1 MSQTHSEAA
10 PLILRALSD
19 DELVELR
26 STVRE
31 VAEAGGGTE
40 LVRALE
46 NPSDG
51 VDHDVAAWQ
60 TLAGDIGLGG
70 LGLPEDVG
78 GVGGLVEVLA
88 VSEELGAA
96 LAAVP
101 FLSSTVL
108 AGQIL
113 ARCGD
118 AAGESLAAIASGT
131 IATAAIVDAAGRFAV
146 DGVAT
151 ASSSAASDVVVDGT
165 AQFVTDGM
173 SASLLVVAVR
183 TQDGLDVALVDPA
196 GPGVTRRAMRV
207 VDFSRPQAEVT
218 FSGAPGTM
226 LTHGGTGED
235 ALRGGLD
242 VALLALAAEQL
253 GGAQRAFDLTLEYV
267 KIRRQFNREI
277 GSFQAVKHRM
287 ADLLALVEQARSAV
301 ERATW
306 DDTEPAT
313 LADAAAI
320 AAAFCAEAYLAVTA
334 EMVQLHGGIGFTWEH
349 DAHLYFRRARA
360 DSVLFGDAA
369 HHRERLATLRGW

>member
-1 MSQTHSEAA
+1 MSHPTVETPA
-10 PLILRALSD
+10 LILRALSD
-19 DELVELR
+19 DELAELR

-31 VAEAGGGTE
+31 VVEAAGGPTLARE
-40 LVRALE
+40 LEHPV
-46 NPSDG
+46 DG
-51 VDHDVAAWQ
+51 VDHDVATWQ

-113 ARCGD
+113 LRCGSGATD
-118 AAGESLAAIASGT
+118 ALTGIAGGAIAS
-131 IATAAIVDAAGRFAV
+131 AAIVDAAGRFATE
-146 DGVAT
+146 GVARVV
-151 ASSSAASDVVVDGT
+151 SADGDDLVIEGH
-165 AQFVTDGM
+165 APFVTDGA
-173 SASLLVVAVR
+173 SATLLVVSVQ
-183 TQDGLDVALVDPA
+183 TDDGLDVALVDPTSA
-196 GPGVTRRAMRV
+196 GVTRRAMRV
-207 VDFSRPQAEVT
+207 LDFSRPQADIT
-218 FSGAPGTM
+218 FAAAPARR
-226 LTHGGTGED
+226 LTHGGTGEA
-235 ALRGGLD
+235 ALRAGLD

-253 GGAQRAFDLTLEYV
+253 GGAQRAFDLTLDYV

-277 GSFQAVKHRM
+277 GSFQAVKHRL
-287 ADLLALVEQARSAV
+287 ADALALVEQARSAV
-301 ERATW
+301 TRATW
-306 DDTEPAT
+306 DDVDDAA

-320 AAAFCAEAYLAVTA
+320 ASAWCSDAFLAVTA

-360 DSVLFGDAA
+360 DAVLWGDSTY
-369 HHRERLATLRGW
+369 HRERLATLRGW